1 MKKMSEIEMK
11 EVEGGAVSGAF
22 LAGLGK
28 LISASTLVVSEI
40 VGTLLGISVINNHP
54 NKGSFK
60 VGSVSG
66 SWDDT
71 ARLKNLD
78 TVHLTDNYQTE
89 SHQESLEQSPTE
101 FETSE
106 LCDFI

>member
-1 MKKMSEIEMK
+1 MKKMSAAVMK
-11 EVEGGAVSGAF
+11 QTEGGAVSGAF

-28 LISASTLVVSEI
+28 LITASTLVVSEI
-40 VGTLLGISVINNHP
+40 VGTLVGINVINNHP

-71 ARLKNLD
+71 TKLKNLD
-78 TVHLTDNYQTE
+78 SIFLSDDYQANNEVETFQQNSLATE
-89 SHQESLEQSPTE
+89 N
-101 FETSE
+101 SE
-106 LCDFI
+106 LYDFT